1 MWYLNRGHVVEGI
14 PLTTATIND
23 RRPNPNYAEI
33 RWVLNGSRGYFDAA
47 RATLVV
53 PRWHGFSTDAS
64 YWFSKALDLGS
75 SYTNTAADAD
85 TRISRSQSEFETHRD
100 MRGLSS
106 FDQTHALLWRASY
119 EVPGFQSWGVP
130 GKIAGGW
137 VLSSILLV
145 KSGTPFYVQTGSDA
159 PGFGNV
165 DGNGNDRPNL
175 VDPAILGRSI
185 GDPDTS
191 RQLLPRSAFT
201 FIVPGEERGNLG
213 RNVFRKG
220 PIRNVNAMISRAFTL
235 RGEVRLVVRVE
246 SVNLLNTP
254 QFAEPGTELVN
265 QNFGQITNTL
275 NDGRTFRFGAQVA
288 W

>member
-1 MWYLNRGHVVEGI
+1 VVQGI
-14 PLTTATIND
+14 PQTTATIND

-47 RATLVV
+47 RVSLVL
-53 PRWHGFSTDAS
+53 PRWRGLSVDTS

-85 TRISRSQSEFETHRD
+85 SRVSRSQSEFETQHD
-100 MRGLSS
+100 MKGLSS
-106 FDQTHALLWRASY
+106 FDQTHALLWRGSY
-119 EVPGFQSWGVP
+119 EVPRLQSLGAL
-130 GKIAGGW
+130 GRIAGGW
-137 VLSSILLV
+137 TLSSILLV
-145 KSGTPFYVQTGSDA
+145 KSGTPLYVQTGSDA

-175 VDPAILGRSI
+175 RDPTILGHTI

-191 RQLLPRSAFT
+191 RLMLPRAAFG
-201 FIVPGEERGNLG
+201 FIAPGDERGNLG

-220 PIRNVNAMISRAFTL
+220 PIRNVNAMIL
-235 RGEVRLVVRVE
+235 RSFPLRHEMRLVLRVE
-246 SVNLLNTP
+246 SVNLFNTP
-254 QFAEPGTELVN
+254 QFAEPGTELAN

-275 NDGRTFRFGAQVA
+275 NDGRTFRFGAQLS